1 MRLRHCLA
9 LQSLQYYFYANYSM
23 TDRSRP
29 ALPNDRLAS
38 HRPPPVDALMAL
50 SGAQDLI
57 KKHGRTATL
66 GALRK
71 YLEKWRAGHMD
82 QAQAASKLIA
92 SEFDPSECL
101 KNCEASLDKQAQP
114 SLKPVFNLTG
124 TVLHTNLG
132 RAVLAPEAIAA
143 AVAAMQGFSN
153 LEFDLAGSTRGD
165 RDSHVEGLLIELTG
179 CEAATVVNNNA
190 AAVLLTLAA
199 LAPRQE
205 VIVSRGELIEIG
217 GAFRIPDI
225 MRRAGCK
232 LVEVGATNRTHLS
245 DYEAAIGPSTALMMK
260 VHTSNYV
267 VQGFTSSVSAQELAR
282 LCAAHGIAVVEDL
295 GSGSLVDL
303 TQWGLPSEPT
313 PQQSLAAGV
322 GVVTFSG
329 DKLLGGPQ
337 TGLIVGSKELI
348 AKIKRHPLKRSLRC
362 DKATLAAL
370 EATLRLYRDP
380 DRLPERL
387 PTLRMLTRTPAQILP
402 VAKRLQPILAAA
414 LGPVVAVS
422 IQPCKSQ
429 IGAGSLPVDRLESLC
444 LAIAPAQAKGKGSG
458 TFCKRVADSLR
469 GLPIPVIG
477 RIEDGQVK
485 LDLRCLDGADNVDR
499 FEAQLAQLTRL

>member
-1 MRLRHCLA
+1 
-9 LQSLQYYFYANYSM
+9 M
-23 TDRSRP
+23 TIDHVTKPSSGSG
-29 ALPNDRLAS
+29 AVN
-38 HRPPPVDALMAL
+38 RPPSVDALMAL
-50 SGAQDLI
+50 PEAEELARQ
-57 KKHGRTATL
+57 HGRAATL
-66 GALRK
+66 GAIRE
-71 YLEKWRAGHMD
+71 YLENWRLKSTDHGKSPKKSAKEPFNSSACLFDCH
-82 QAQAASKLIA
+82 ARLEAASQ
-92 SEFDPSECL
+92 
-101 KNCEASLDKQAQP
+101 ASLKQ
-114 SLKPVFNLTG
+114 VFNLTG

-143 AVAAMQGFSN
+143 AVAAMQGFCN
-153 LEFDLAGSTRGD
+153 LEFDMDGGARGD
-165 RDSHVEGLLIELTG
+165 RDSHVEGLLRELTG

-199 LAPRQE
+199 LAPRRE

-232 LVEVGATNRTHLS
+232 LVEVGATNRTHLH
-245 DYEAAIGPSTALMMK
+245 DYESAIGPSTALAMK

-267 VQGFTSSVSAQELAR
+267 VQGFTSSVSAVQLAP
-282 LCAAHGIAVVEDL
+282 LCAAHGVAVVEDL
-295 GSGSLVDL
+295 GSGTLVDL
-303 TQWGLPSEPT
+303 TRWGLPAEPM

-337 TGLIVGSKELI
+337 AGLIVGRKDLI

-380 DRLPERL
+380 DRLAERL
-387 PTLRMLTRTPAQILP
+387 PTLRMLTRTAQQLRP
-402 VAKRLQPILAAA
+402 LANRLQPLLAAA
-414 LGPVVAVS
+414 LGPGALVS
-422 IQPCKSQ
+422 VQPCKSQ
-429 IGAGSLPVDRLESLC
+429 IGAGSLPVDRLDSIC
-444 LAIAPAQAKGKGSG
+444 LAIAPFNDKVAQSATGGSG
-458 TFCKRVADSLR
+458 SKTKSSGAFCKRVATALR
-469 GLPIPVIG
+469 GLPVPVIG

-485 LDLRCLDGADNVDR
+485 LDLRGLDGADAQER
-499 FEAQLAQLTRL
+499 FVAQLGQLQIN

>member
-1 MRLRHCLA
+1 
-9 LQSLQYYFYANYSM
+9 M
-23 TDRSRP
+23 TVSSRP
-29 ALPNDRLAS
+29 ALNSDRIVP

-50 SGAQDLI
+50 PGAQKLI
-57 KKHGRTATL
+57 NQHGRAATL
-66 GALRK
+66 GEVRK
-71 YLEKWRAGHMD
+71 YLEKWRAAHVK

-92 SEFDPSECL
+92 SEFDVSECL
-101 KNCEASLDKQAQP
+101 TNCAASLDAQAQP

-190 AAVLLTLAA
+190 AAVLLILAA

-232 LVEVGATNRTHLS
+232 LVEVGATNRTHLA
-245 DYEAAIGPSTALMMK
+245 DYEAGISRSTALVMK

-267 VQGFTSSVSAQELAR
+267 VQGFTSSVSAQELAP
-282 LCAAHGIAVVEDL
+282 LCATHGIAVVEDL
-295 GSGSLVDL
+295 GSGTLVDL
-303 TQWGLPSEPT
+303 TQWGLPSEPM

-322 GVVTFSG
+322 GIVTFSG

-337 TGLIVGSKELI
+337 TGLIVGSKTLI

-387 PTLRMLTRTPAQILP
+387 PTLRMLTRTPAHLLP
-402 VAKRLQPILAAA
+402 TAKRLQPLLAAA
-414 LGPVVAVS
+414 LGSGVEVS

-444 LAIAPAQAKGKGSG
+444 LAIAPTTVKGKGSG
-458 TFCKRVADSLR
+458 TFCKRVADALR

-477 RIEDGQVK
+477 RIEEGQVK
-485 LDLRCLDGADNVDR
+485 LDLRCLDGIDEVNR
-499 FEAQLAQLTRL
+499 FEAQLARVAAV

>member
-1 MRLRHCLA
+1 
-9 LQSLQYYFYANYSM
+9 M
-23 TDRSRP
+23 TLP
-29 ALPNDRLAS
+29 A
-38 HRPPPVDALMAL
+38 
-50 SGAQDLI
+50 AQDLI
-57 KKHGRTATL
+57 EKHGRAATL
-66 GALRK
+66 GEVRK
-71 YLEKWRAGHMD
+71 YLDNWRAGLIKR
-82 QAQAASKLIA
+82 AQAAPEFIA
-92 SEFDPSECL
+92 DEFDTSACL
-101 KNCEASLDKQAQP
+101 KNCAASLEEQAQP
-114 SLKPVFNLTG
+114 SLQPVFNLTG

-165 RDSHVEGLLIELTG
+165 RDSHVESLLIELTG

-190 AAVLLTLAA
+190 AAVLLILAA

-232 LVEVGATNRTHLS
+232 LVEVGATNRSHLT
-245 DYEAAIGPSTALMMK
+245 DYEEAIGPSTALVMK

-267 VQGFTSSVSAQELAR
+267 VQGFTSSVSAQELAP

-295 GSGSLVDL
+295 GSGTLVDL

-337 TGLIVGSKELI
+337 AGLIVGSKALI

-387 PTLRMLTRTPAQILP
+387 PTLRMLTRTPAQMRP
-402 VAKRLQPILAAA
+402 VAKRLQPLLAAA
-414 LGPVVAVS
+414 LGPGVEVS
-422 IQPCKSQ
+422 IQTCKSQ

-458 TFCKRVADSLR
+458 TFCKRVAHALR

-485 LDLRCLDGADNVDR
+485 LDLRCLDGADAVDR
-499 FEAQLAQLTRL
+499 FEAQLSQLAKV

>member
-1 MRLRHCLA
+1 
-9 LQSLQYYFYANYSM
+9 M

-29 ALPNDRLAS
+29 ALPNDRLVS

-50 SGAQDLI
+50 PGAQDLI
-57 KKHGRTATL
+57 QKYGRVATL
-66 GALRK
+66 GELRK
-71 YLEKWRAGHMD
+71 YLEKWRKGHMEK
-82 QAQAASKLIA
+82 AQTASKLIA
-92 SEFDPSECL
+92 FEFDPPACL
-101 KNCEASLDKQAQP
+101 KNCAASLDAQARP
-114 SLKPVFNLTG
+114 SLRPVFNLTG

-132 RAVLAPEAIAA
+132 RAVLAPEAIVA

-190 AAVLLTLAA
+190 AAVLLILAA
-199 LAPRQE
+199 LAPRKE

-232 LVEVGATNRTHLS
+232 LVEVGATNRTHLA
-245 DYEAAIGPSTALMMK
+245 DYKEAIGPSTALVMK

-267 VQGFTSSVSAQELAR
+267 VQGFTSSVSAQELAP
-282 LCAAHGIAVVEDL
+282 LCAAHGISVVEDL
-295 GSGSLVDL
+295 GSGTLVDL
-303 TQWGLPSEPT
+303 TQWGLPSEPM

-337 TGLIVGSKELI
+337 TGLIAGSKELI
-348 AKIKRHPLKRSLRC
+348 AKIKRHPLKRSMRC

-387 PTLRMLTRTPAQILP
+387 PTLRMLTRTPAQMSP
-402 VAKRLQPILAAA
+402 TAKRLQPVLAAA
-414 LGPVVAVS
+414 LGPGVEVI
-422 IQPCKSQ
+422 IQTCKSQ
-429 IGAGSLPVDRLESLC
+429 IGAGSLPVDRLDSLC
-444 LAIAPAQAKGKGSG
+444 LAITPAPAPASAPTQAKGKGSG
-458 TFCKRVADSLR
+458 TFCKRVADALR
-469 GLPIPVIG
+469 ALPIPVIG

-485 LDLRCLDGADNVDR
+485 LDLRCLDGADAVDR
-499 FEAQLAQLTRL
+499 FEAQLAQLATV

>member
-1 MRLRHCLA
+1 
-9 LQSLQYYFYANYSM
+9 M

-29 ALPNDRLAS
+29 ASPNDRLAS
-38 HRPPPVDALMAL
+38 HRPPPVDALL
-50 SGAQDLI
+50 SLPGAQDLV
-57 KKHGRTATL
+57 KKHGRAATL
-66 GALRK
+66 SELRK
-71 YLEKWRAGHMD
+71 YLEKWRLGHMES
-82 QAQAASKLIA
+82 AQAASKSIA
-92 SEFDPSECL
+92 SEFDSAACL
-101 KNCEASLDKQAQP
+101 KNCAASLDEQARP

-124 TVLHTNLG
+124 TVLHTNMG

-217 GAFRIPDI
+217 GGFRIPDI

-232 LVEVGATNRTHLS
+232 LVEVGATNRTHLA

-267 VQGFTSSVSAQELAR
+267 VQGFTSSVSAQDLAP
-282 LCAAHGIAVVEDL
+282 LCAAHGITVLEDL

-337 TGLIVGSKELI
+337 TGLIVGSKKLI

-370 EATLRLYRDP
+370 EATLHLYRDP
-380 DRLPERL
+380 NRLPERL

-402 VAKRLQPILAAA
+402 VARRLQPILAAA
-414 LGPVVAVS
+414 LGPVVEVS

-444 LAIAPAQAKGKGSG
+444 LAIAPTLAKGKGSG

-485 LDLRCLDGADNVDR
+485 LDLRCLDGPDNVDR
-499 FEAQLAQLTRL
+499 FEAQLAKLTML

>member
-1 MRLRHCLA
+1 M
-9 LQSLQYYFYANYSM
+9 
-23 TDRSRP
+23 
-29 ALPNDRLAS
+29 ALP
-38 HRPPPVDALMAL
+38 
-50 SGAQDLI
+50 GGQDLI
-57 KKHGRTATL
+57 RKHGRTATL

-179 CEAATVVNNNA
+179 YEAATVVNNNA
-190 AAVLLTLAA
+190 AAVLLILAA

-267 VQGFTSSVSAQELAR
+267 VQGFTSSVSAQELAP

-499 FEAQLAQLTRL
+499 FEAQLAQLTTL

>member
-1 MRLRHCLA
+1 M
-9 LQSLQYYFYANYSM
+9 
-23 TDRSRP
+23 
-29 ALPNDRLAS
+29 ALPVAQTLATQHGRSATLSAIRGYLERWRLSRADGSRQASDLAS
-38 HRPPPVDALMAL
+38 ESFSNALCL
-50 SGAQDLI
+50 SDCQ
-57 KKHGRTATL
+57 TQ
-66 GALRK
+66 
-71 YLEKWRAGHMD
+71 LEA
-82 QAQAASKLIA
+82 
-92 SEFDPSECL
+92 E
-101 KNCEASLDKQAQP
+101 SLP

-132 RAVLAPEAIAA
+132 RAVLAPEAIDA

-153 LEFDLAGSTRGD
+153 LEFDLEGSTRGD
-165 RDSHVEGLLIELTG
+165 RDSHVEDLLRELTG

-199 LAPRQE
+199 LAPKRE
-205 VIVSRGELIEIG
+205 VMVSRGELIEIG

-245 DYEAAIGPSTALMMK
+245 DYEAAIGPATALAMK

-267 VQGFTSSVSAQELAR
+267 VQGFTSSVSAQELAP
-282 LCAAHGIAVVEDL
+282 LCAARGVAVVEDL
-295 GSGSLVDL
+295 GSGTLVDL
-303 TQWGLPSEPT
+303 TRWGLPAEPM
-313 PQQSLAAGV
+313 PQQSLTAGV
-322 GVVTFSG
+322 DVVTFSG

-337 TGLIVGSKELI
+337 AGLIVGRKDLI

-380 DRLPERL
+380 DRLAERL
-387 PTLRMLTRTPAQILP
+387 PTLRMLTRTPEQLSP
-402 VAKRLQPILAAA
+402 LAKRLQPQLAAA
-414 LGPVVAVS
+414 LGAGADVS
-422 IQPCKSQ
+422 VQPCKSQ

-444 LAIAPAQAKGKGSG
+444 LAIGPANLKSTAKNKSSG
-458 TFCKRVADSLR
+458 AFCKTVADALR

-477 RIEDGQVK
+477 RIEEGQVK
-485 LDLRCLDGADNVDR
+485 LDLRCLDGSEAEKR
-499 FEAQLAQLTRL
+499 FTAQLKQLKIA

>member
-1 MRLRHCLA
+1 M
-9 LQSLQYYFYANYSM
+9 
-23 TDRSRP
+23 
-29 ALPNDRLAS
+29 ALP
-38 HRPPPVDALMAL
+38 
-50 SGAQDLI
+50 GAQALV
-57 KKHGRTATL
+57 KKHGRSATL
-66 GALRK
+66 SAIRK
-71 YLEKWRAGHMD
+71 YLENWRLSHINK
-82 QAQAASKLIA
+82 AQEATKLVA
-92 SEFDPSECL
+92 NEFDSPACL
-101 KNCEASLDKQAQP
+101 LHCAACLEAQSRP

-143 AVAAMQGFSN
+143 AVAAMQGFCN
-153 LEFDLAGSTRGD
+153 LEFDLDGSTRGD

-199 LAPRQE
+199 LAPKQE

-232 LVEVGATNRTHLS
+232 LVEVGATNRTHLA
-245 DYEAAIGPSTALMMK
+245 DYEAAIGPSTALVMK

-267 VQGFTSSVSAQELAR
+267 VQGFTASVSARDLAP
-282 LCAAHGIAVVEDL
+282 LCATHGIPVVEDL
-295 GSGSLVDL
+295 GSGTLVDL
-303 TQWGLPSEPT
+303 NQWGLPPEPT
-313 PQQSLAAGV
+313 PQQSLTAGV

-337 TGLIVGSKELI
+337 AGLIVGRKELI
-348 AKIKRHPLKRSLRC
+348 AKIRRHPLKRSLRC

-380 DRLPERL
+380 ERLPERL
-387 PTLRMLTRTPAQILP
+387 PTLRMLTRTPAQLRP
-402 VAKRLQPILAAA
+402 LAKRLQPLLAAA
-414 LGPVVAVS
+414 LGPDVEVS
-422 IQPCKSQ
+422 ILPCKSQ

-444 LAIAPAQAKGKGSG
+444 LAIAPAQPKSKGSG
-458 TFCKRVADSLR
+458 AFCKRVADTLR

-485 LDLRCLDGADNVDR
+485 LDLRCLDGVEAVNR
-499 FEAQLAQLTRL
+499 FAEQLTQLGTV

>member
-1 MRLRHCLA
+1 MRLRHFLA
-9 LQSLQYYFYANYSM
+9 LQSLQYYFYANYFM

-92 SEFDPSECL
+92 FEFDSTACL

-179 CEAATVVNNNA
+179 YAAATVVNNNA
-190 AAVLLTLAA
+190 AAVLLILAA

-267 VQGFTSSVSAQELAR
+267 VQGFTSSVSAQELAP

-499 FEAQLAQLTRL
+499 FEAQLAQLTTL

>member
-1 MRLRHCLA
+1 M
-9 LQSLQYYFYANYSM
+9 
-23 TDRSRP
+23 
-29 ALPNDRLAS
+29 ALP
-38 HRPPPVDALMAL
+38 
-50 SGAQDLI
+50 GAQALV
-57 KKHGRTATL
+57 KKHGRSATL
-66 GALRK
+66 SAIRK
-71 YLEKWRAGHMD
+71 YLENWRLSHINK
-82 QAQAASKLIA
+82 AQEATKLVA
-92 SEFDPSECL
+92 NEFDSPACL
-101 KNCEASLDKQAQP
+101 LHCAACLEAQSRP

-132 RAVLAPEAIAA
+132 RAALAPEAIAA
-143 AVAAMQGFSN
+143 AVAAMQGFCN
-153 LEFDLAGSTRGD
+153 LEFDLDGSTRGD

-199 LAPRQE
+199 LASKQE

-232 LVEVGATNRTHLS
+232 LVEVGATNRTHLA
-245 DYEAAIGPSTALMMK
+245 DYEAAIGPSTALVMK

-267 VQGFTSSVSAQELAR
+267 VQGFTASVSAQDLAP
-282 LCAAHGIAVVEDL
+282 LCATHGIPVVEDL
-295 GSGSLVDL
+295 GSGTLVDL
-303 TQWGLPSEPT
+303 NQWGLPPEPT
-313 PQQSLAAGV
+313 PQQSLTAGV

-337 TGLIVGSKELI
+337 AGLIVGRKELI
-348 AKIKRHPLKRSLRC
+348 AKIRRHPLKRSLRC

-380 DRLPERL
+380 ERLPERL
-387 PTLRMLTRTPAQILP
+387 PTLRMLTRTPAQLRP
-402 VAKRLQPILAAA
+402 LAKRLQPLLAAA
-414 LGPVVAVS
+414 LGPDVEVS
-422 IQPCKSQ
+422 ILPCKSQ

-444 LAIAPAQAKGKGSG
+444 LAIAPAQPKSKGSG
-458 TFCKRVADSLR
+458 AFCKRVADTLR

-477 RIEDGQVK
+477 RIEDGHVK
-485 LDLRCLDGADNVDR
+485 LDLR
-499 FEAQLAQLTRL
+499 

>member
-1 MRLRHCLA
+1 M
-9 LQSLQYYFYANYSM
+9 
-23 TDRSRP
+23 
-29 ALPNDRLAS
+29 ALPEAQ
-38 HRPPPVDALMAL
+38 ALT
-50 SGAQDLI
+50 AQ
-57 KKHGRTATL
+57 HGRTATL
-66 GALRK
+66 KSLRS
-71 YLEKWRAGHMD
+71 YIDNWRLGLEKR
-82 QAQAASKLIA
+82 AQAATKIVA
-92 SEFDPSECL
+92 FEFRPSACFL
-101 KNCEASLDKQAQP
+101 DCRAQLEALSSP

-153 LEFDLAGSTRGD
+153 LEFDLAGSARGD
-165 RDSHVEGLLIELTG
+165 RDSHVEGLLRELTG

-199 LAPRQE
+199 LAPKKE

-232 LVEVGATNRTHLS
+232 LVEVGATNRSHLA
-245 DYEAAIGPSTALMMK
+245 DYEAAIGPATALVMK

-267 VQGFTSSVSAQELAR
+267 VQGFTASVSAQELVP
-282 LCAAHGIAVVEDL
+282 LCTSRGIPVVEDL
-295 GSGSLVDL
+295 GSGTLVDL
-303 TQWGLPSEPT
+303 TRWGLPAEPT

-337 TGLIVGSKELI
+337 AGLIVGRKDLI

-387 PTLRMLTRTPAQILP
+387 PTLRMLTRTPEQLRP
-402 VAKRLQPILAAA
+402 VAKRLQALLASA
-414 LGPVVAVS
+414 LGPGADVF
-422 IQPCKSQ
+422 ILPCKSQ

-444 LAIAPAQAKGKGSG
+444 LAISPAISNGAQKAKSSG
-458 TFCKRVADSLR
+458 TFCKHLADALR
-469 GLPIPVIG
+469 SLPIPVIG
-477 RIEDGQVK
+477 RIEDGQIK
-485 LDLRCLDGADNVDR
+485 LDLRCLDGSDAEQR
-499 FEAQLAQLTRL
+499 FAEQLTQLRPV

>member
-1 MRLRHCLA
+1 
-9 LQSLQYYFYANYSM
+9 M

-29 ALPNDRLAS
+29 ASNNDRLAS
-38 HRPPPVDALMAL
+38 HRPPPVDALITLPA
-50 SGAQDLI
+50 AQDLI
-57 KKHGRTATL
+57 KQHGRTATL
-66 GALRK
+66 SELRK
-71 YLEKWRAGHMD
+71 YLDKWREGHIKR
-82 QAQAASKLIA
+82 AKAA
-92 SEFDPSECL
+92 SEFIAYEFDTSTCL
-101 KNCEASLDKQAQP
+101 KSCAASLDKQAQP

-143 AVAAMQGFSN
+143 AVATMQGFSN

-232 LVEVGATNRTHLS
+232 LVEVGATNRTHLA
-245 DYEAAIGPSTALMMK
+245 DYEEAIGPSTALVMK

-267 VQGFTSSVSAQELAR
+267 VQGFTSSVSAQDLAP
-282 LCAAHGIAVVEDL
+282 LCAAHDIAVVEDL
-295 GSGSLVDL
+295 GSGTLVDL
-303 TQWGLPSEPT
+303 TQWGLPSEPM

-337 TGLIVGSKELI
+337 TGLIVGSKALI

-387 PTLRMLTRTPAQILP
+387 PTLRMLTRTPTHMRP
-402 VAKRLQPILAAA
+402 TAKRLQAVLAAA
-414 LGPVVAVS
+414 LGPGVDVS

-444 LAIAPAQAKGKGSG
+444 LTIAPAQAKGKGSG
-458 TFCKRVADSLR
+458 TFCKRVADALR

-485 LDLRCLDGADNVDR
+485 LDLRCLDGAEAVDC
-499 FEAQLAQLTRL
+499 FEAQLSQLAKV

>member
-1 MRLRHCLA
+1 
-9 LQSLQYYFYANYSM
+9 M

-50 SGAQDLI
+50 PGAQDLI
-57 KKHGRTATL
+57 KKYGRAATL

-71 YLEKWRAGHMD
+71 YLEKWRTG
-82 QAQAASKLIA
+82 QVESAQAASKSIA
-92 SEFDPSECL
+92 FEFDPSACL
-101 KNCEASLDKQAQP
+101 KNCAASLDEQAQP

-232 LVEVGATNRTHLS
+232 LVEVGATNRTHLA
-245 DYEAAIGPSTALMMK
+245 DYEAAIGPSTALVMK

-267 VQGFTSSVSAQELAR
+267 VQGFTSSVSAHVLAP

-303 TQWGLPSEPT
+303 TQWGLPSEPL

-414 LGPVVAVS
+414 LGPVVEVS

-444 LAIAPAQAKGKGSG
+444 LAIAPTQAKGKGSG
-458 TFCKRVADSLR
+458 TFCKRVADALR

-485 LDLRCLDGADNVDR
+485 LDLRCLDGIDEVDR
-499 FEAQLAQLTRL
+499 FEAQLARVAAV

>member
-1 MRLRHCLA
+1 
-9 LQSLQYYFYANYSM
+9 M

-38 HRPPPVDALMAL
+38 HRPPPVDALMVL

-57 KKHGRTATL
+57 KKHGRAATL

-92 SEFDPSECL
+92 FEFDPSECL
-101 KNCEASLDKQAQP
+101 KNCEASLDDQAQP

-179 CEAATVVNNNA
+179 YEAATVVNNNA

-267 VQGFTSSVSAQELAR
+267 VQGFTSSVSAQELAP

>member
-1 MRLRHCLA
+1 M
-9 LQSLQYYFYANYSM
+9 
-23 TDRSRP
+23 
-29 ALPNDRLAS
+29 ALPVAQTLATQHGRSATLSAIRGYLERWRLSRADGSRQASDLAS
-38 HRPPPVDALMAL
+38 ESFSNALCL
-50 SGAQDLI
+50 SDCQ
-57 KKHGRTATL
+57 TQ
-66 GALRK
+66 
-71 YLEKWRAGHMD
+71 LEA
-82 QAQAASKLIA
+82 
-92 SEFDPSECL
+92 E
-101 KNCEASLDKQAQP
+101 SLP

-132 RAVLAPEAIAA
+132 RAVLAPEAIDA

-153 LEFDLAGSTRGD
+153 LEFDLEGSTRGD
-165 RDSHVEGLLIELTG
+165 RDSHVEDLLRELTG

-199 LAPRQE
+199 LAPKRE
-205 VIVSRGELIEIG
+205 VMVSRGELIEIG

-245 DYEAAIGPSTALMMK
+245 DYEAAIGPATALAMK

-267 VQGFTSSVSAQELAR
+267 VQGFTSSVSAQELAP
-282 LCAAHGIAVVEDL
+282 LCAARGVAVVEDL
-295 GSGSLVDL
+295 GSGTLVDL
-303 TQWGLPSEPT
+303 TRWGLPAEPM
-313 PQQSLAAGV
+313 PQQSLTAGV
-322 GVVTFSG
+322 DVVTFSG

-337 TGLIVGSKELI
+337 AGLIVGRKDLI

-380 DRLPERL
+380 DRLAERL
-387 PTLRMLTRTPAQILP
+387 PTLRMLTRTPEQLSP
-402 VAKRLQPILAAA
+402 LAKRLQPQLAAA
-414 LGPVVAVS
+414 LGAGADVS
-422 IQPCKSQ
+422 VQPCKSQ

-444 LAIAPAQAKGKGSG
+444 LAIGPANLKSTAKNKSSG
-458 TFCKRVADSLR
+458 AFCKRVADALR

-477 RIEDGQVK
+477 RIEEGQVK
-485 LDLRCLDGADNVDR
+485 LDLRCLDGSEAEER
-499 FEAQLAQLTRL
+499 FTAQLNQLKFA

>member
-1 MRLRHCLA
+1 
-9 LQSLQYYFYANYSM
+9 M

-114 SLKPVFNLTG
+114 SLRPVFNLTG

-153 LEFDLAGSTRGD
+153 LEFDLAGGARGD

-190 AAVLLTLAA
+190 SAVLLILAA
-199 LAPRQE
+199 LAPRKE

-267 VQGFTSSVSAQELAR
+267 VQGFTSSVSAHVLAP
-282 LCAAHGIAVVEDL
+282 LCATHGIAVVEDL

-337 TGLIVGSKELI
+337 TGLIVGSKDLI

-387 PTLRMLTRTPAQILP
+387 PTLRMLTRTPTQMRPTAN
-402 VAKRLQPILAAA
+402 RLQPVLAAA
-414 LGPVVAVS
+414 LGPDVEVS

-458 TFCKRVADSLR
+458 TFCKRVVGALR

-477 RIEDGQVK
+477 RVEDGQVK
-485 LDLRCLDGADNVDR
+485 LDLRCLDGADAVDG
-499 FEAQLAQLTRL
+499 FEAQLAQLKTL

>member
-1 MRLRHCLA
+1 
-9 LQSLQYYFYANYSM
+9 M

-82 QAQAASKLIA
+82 QVQAASKLIA
-92 SEFDPSECL
+92 FEFDSTACL

-114 SLKPVFNLTG
+114 SLKPVVNLTG

-179 CEAATVVNNNA
+179 YEAATVVNNNA
-190 AAVLLTLAA
+190 AAVLLILAA

-267 VQGFTSSVSAQELAR
+267 VQGFTSSVSAQELAP

-402 VAKRLQPILAAA
+402 VAKRLQPMLAAA

-499 FEAQLAQLTRL
+499 FEAQLAQLTTL

>member
-1 MRLRHCLA
+1 MRLRHFLA
-9 LQSLQYYFYANYSM
+9 LSSQDTHANYFM

-29 ALPNDRLAS
+29 ASTNDRLVS
-38 HRPPPVDALMAL
+38 HRPPSVDALMAL
-50 SGAQDLI
+50 PGAQDLI
-57 KKHGRTATL
+57 KNHGRAAAL
-66 GALRK
+66 GQLRK
-71 YLEKWRAGHMD
+71 YLEKWRAGHMEKG
-82 QAQAASKLIA
+82 QAASKLIA
-92 SEFDPSECL
+92 CEFDPSECL
-101 KNCEASLDKQAQP
+101 RSCAASLDEQARP

-153 LEFDLAGSTRGD
+153 LEFNLAGSIRGD
-165 RDSHVEGLLIELTG
+165 RDSHVEGLLVELIG

-232 LVEVGATNRTHLS
+232 LVEVGATNRTHLA
-245 DYEAAIGPSTALMMK
+245 DYEAAIGPSTALVMK

-267 VQGFTSSVSAQELAR
+267 VQGFTSSVSAQELAP

-295 GSGSLVDL
+295 GSGTLVDL
-303 TQWGLPSEPT
+303 TQWGLPSEPM

-337 TGLIVGSKELI
+337 TGLIVGSRELI

-387 PTLRMLTRTPAQILP
+387 PTLRMLTRTPAQMLP
-402 VAKRLQPILAAA
+402 AANRLQPVLAAA
-414 LGPVVAVS
+414 LGPRAEVS
-422 IQPCKSQ
+422 ILACKSQ

-444 LAIAPAQAKGKGSG
+444 LAIAPSQTKGKGSG
-458 TFCKRVADSLR
+458 TFCKRVADALR

-485 LDLRCLDGADNVDR
+485 LDLRCLDGADALDR
-499 FEAQLAQLTRL
+499 FEAQLDQLAMV

>member
-1 MRLRHCLA
+1 M
-9 LQSLQYYFYANYSM
+9 
-23 TDRSRP
+23 
-29 ALPNDRLAS
+29 ALP
-38 HRPPPVDALMAL
+38 
-50 SGAQDLI
+50 GAQDLI
-57 KKHGRTATL
+57 KQHGRAATL
-66 GALRK
+66 GELRK
-71 YLEKWRAGHMD
+71 YLEKWRVGLIN
-82 QAQAASKLIA
+82 QAQAASKSIA
-92 SEFDPSECL
+92 PEFDSAQCI
-101 KNCEASLDKQAQP
+101 KDCTASLDAQARP

-143 AVAAMQGFSN
+143 AMATMQGFSN
-153 LEFDLAGSTRGD
+153 LEFDLAGGTRGD

-190 AAVLLTLAA
+190 AAVLLILAA
-199 LAPRQE
+199 LAPRRE

-232 LVEVGATNRTHLS
+232 LVEVGATNRTHLA
-245 DYEAAIGPSTALMMK
+245 DYEEAIGPSTALAMK

-267 VQGFTSSVSAQELAR
+267 VQGFTSSVSAHALAPM
-282 LCAAHGIAVVEDL
+282 CAAHGIAVVEDL
-295 GSGSLVDL
+295 GSGTLVDL
-303 TQWGLPSEPT
+303 TQWGLPSEPM

-322 GVVTFSG
+322 GVVAFSG

-337 TGLIVGSKELI
+337 TGLIVGSKDLI

-387 PTLRMLTRTPAQILP
+387 PTLRMLTRTPTHLRP
-402 VAKRLQPILAAA
+402 VAERLMPMLAAA
-414 LGPVVAVS
+414 FGPGAEVS
-422 IQPCKSQ
+422 IRACKSQ

-444 LAIAPAQAKGKGSG
+444 LAISPAPTQAKGKSSG
-458 TFCKRVADSLR
+458 TFCKRISDALR
-469 GLPIPVIG
+469 GLPIPVIS

-485 LDLRCLDGADNVDR
+485 LDLRCLDGADAVDS
-499 FEAQLAQLTRL
+499 FEAQLAQLAKV

>member
-1 MRLRHCLA
+1 
-9 LQSLQYYFYANYSM
+9 M

-71 YLEKWRAGHMD
+71 YLGKWRADHMN
-82 QAQAASKLIA
+82 QAQADSKLIA

-101 KNCEASLDKQAQP
+101 KNCAVSLDEQAQP

-179 CEAATVVNNNA
+179 YEAATVVNNNA
-190 AAVLLTLAA
+190 AAVLLILAA

-267 VQGFTSSVSAQELAR
+267 VQGFTSSVSAQELAP

-499 FEAQLAQLTRL
+499 FEAQLAQLTTL

>member
-1 MRLRHCLA
+1 
-9 LQSLQYYFYANYSM
+9 
-23 TDRSRP
+23 
-29 ALPNDRLAS
+29 
-38 HRPPPVDALMAL
+38 MAL

-71 YLEKWRAGHMD
+71 YLEKWRAGHMN
-82 QAQAASKLIA
+82 QAQEASKLIA

-179 CEAATVVNNNA
+179 YEAATVVNNNA
-190 AAVLLTLAA
+190 AAVLLILAA

-267 VQGFTSSVSAQELAR
+267 VQGFTSSVSAQELAP

-387 PTLRMLTRTPAQILP
+387 PTLRMLTRTSAQILP
-402 VAKRLQPILAAA
+402 VAKRLQPVLAAA

-499 FEAQLAQLTRL
+499 FEAQLAQLTTL

>member
-1 MRLRHCLA
+1 M
-9 LQSLQYYFYANYSM
+9 
-23 TDRSRP
+23 
-29 ALPNDRLAS
+29 ALP
-38 HRPPPVDALMAL
+38 
-50 SGAQDLI
+50 GTQDLI
-57 KKHGRTATL
+57 KKHGRAPVL
-66 GALRK
+66 AELRK
-71 YLEKWRAGHMD
+71 YLDKWRVAHMEYGQD
-82 QAQAASKLIA
+82 AIKLIA
-92 SEFDPSECL
+92 TEFDPTACL
-101 KNCEASLDKQAQP
+101 DTCAASLDKQAQQ

-153 LEFDLAGSTRGD
+153 LEFDLVGSTRGD
-165 RDSHVEGLLIELTG
+165 RDSHVEGLLVELTG

-232 LVEVGATNRTHLS
+232 LVEVGATNRTHLA
-245 DYEAAIGPSTALMMK
+245 DYKAAIGPSTALVMK

-267 VQGFTSSVSAQELAR
+267 VQGFTSSVSAQELAP

-295 GSGSLVDL
+295 GSGTLVDL
-303 TQWGLPSEPT
+303 TQWGLPREPT

-337 TGLIVGSKELI
+337 AGLIVGSKDLI

-387 PTLRMLTRTPAQILP
+387 PTLRMLTRTPAQMRP
-402 VAKRLQPILAAA
+402 VAKRLQPVLAAA
-414 LGPVVAVS
+414 LGPGVEVS

-429 IGAGSLPVDRLESLC
+429 IGAGSLPVDRLDSLC
-444 LAIAPAQAKGKGSG
+444 LAIAPASAPALAKSKGSG
-458 TFCKRVADSLR
+458 TFCKRVADALR

-485 LDLRCLDGADNVDR
+485 LDLRCLDGADAVDR
-499 FEAQLAQLTRL
+499 FEAQLAQLATI

>member
-1 MRLRHCLA
+1 M
-9 LQSLQYYFYANYSM
+9 
-23 TDRSRP
+23 
-29 ALPNDRLAS
+29 ALPD
-38 HRPPPVDALMAL
+38 
-50 SGAQDLI
+50 AQDLI
-57 KKHGRTATL
+57 KKHGRAAAL
-66 GALRK
+66 GGLRK
-71 YLEKWRAGHMD
+71 YLEKWRAGQIEKD
-82 QAQAASKLIA
+82 QAATKLIA
-92 SEFDPSECL
+92 YEFDPSQCL
-101 KNCEASLDKQAQP
+101 QSCAASLDDLARP

-153 LEFDLAGSTRGD
+153 LEFDLAGSIRGD
-165 RDSHVEGLLIELTG
+165 RDSHVEGLLVELTG

-232 LVEVGATNRTHLS
+232 LMEVGATNRTHLA
-245 DYEAAIGPSTALMMK
+245 DYEAAIGPSTALVMK

-267 VQGFTSSVSAQELAR
+267 VQGFTSSVSAPELAP

-295 GSGSLVDL
+295 GSGTLVDL
-303 TQWGLPSEPT
+303 ARWGLPSEPT

-337 TGLIVGSKELI
+337 TGLIVGSRELI

-380 DRLPERL
+380 DRLVERL
-387 PTLRMLTRTPAQILP
+387 PTLRMLTRTPAQMAP
-402 VAKRLQPILAAA
+402 VAKRLQPMLATA
-414 LGPVVAVS
+414 LGPGVEVS
-422 IQPCKSQ
+422 IQACKSQ
-429 IGAGSLPVDRLESLC
+429 IGAGSLPVDRLDSLC

-458 TFCKRVADSLR
+458 TFCKRVADTLR
-469 GLPIPVIG
+469 SLPIPVIG

-485 LDLRCLDGADNVDR
+485 LDLRCLDGADAIDR
-499 FEAQLAQLTRL
+499 FEAQLVQLATV

>member
-1 MRLRHCLA
+1 MTTHRA
-9 LQSLQYYFYANYSM
+9 TAATANQ
-23 TDRSRP
+23 R
-29 ALPNDRLAS
+29 AVQ
-38 HRPPPVDALMAL
+38 RPPSVDTLMAL
-50 SGAQDLI
+50 PQARALAAQ
-57 KKHGRTATL
+57 HGRPATL
-66 GALRK
+66 KSIRA
-71 YLEKWRAGHMD
+71 YIEKWRLPPEKS
-82 QAQAASKLIA
+82 AALAPTSEAIPFDYSACFLDCHRQLEVLSK
-92 SEFDPSECL
+92 
-101 KNCEASLDKQAQP
+101 P

-153 LEFDLAGSTRGD
+153 LEFDMQGGVRGD

-199 LAPRQE
+199 LAPKKE

-225 MRRAGCK
+225 MRRADCK
-232 LVEVGATNRTHLS
+232 LVEVGATNRTHLA
-245 DYEAAIGPSTALMMK
+245 DYEAAIGPSTALAMK

-267 VQGFTSSVSAQELAR
+267 VQGFTSSVSAQELAPM
-282 LCAAHGIAVVEDL
+282 CAARGIAVVEDL
-295 GSGSLVDL
+295 GSGTLVDL
-303 TQWGLPSEPT
+303 TRWGLPPEPR

-337 TGLIVGSKELI
+337 AGLIVGTKALI
-348 AKIKRHPLKRSLRC
+348 DKIKRHPLKRSLRC

-387 PTLRMLTRTPAQILP
+387 PTLRMLTRSPEQLRPMAN
-402 VAKRLQPILAAA
+402 RLQALLASA
-414 LGPVVAVS
+414 LGPKAEVA
-422 IQPCKSQ
+422 ILPCKSQ

-444 LAIAPAQAKGKGSG
+444 LAIAPAHPKGKGSG

-477 RIEDGQVK
+477 RLEDGQVK
-485 LDLRCLDGADNVDR
+485 LDLRCLDGAEAVDR
-499 FEAQLAQLTRL
+499 FEAQLAQLATA

>member
-1 MRLRHCLA
+1 MVATEFHLSACFLDCRAQLE
-9 LQSLQYYFYANYSM
+9 
-23 TDRSRP
+23 
-29 ALPNDRLAS
+29 
-38 HRPPPVDALMAL
+38 AL
-50 SGAQDLI
+50 S
-57 KKHGRTATL
+57 R
-66 GALRK
+66 
-71 YLEKWRAGHMD
+71 
-82 QAQAASKLIA
+82 
-92 SEFDPSECL
+92 
-101 KNCEASLDKQAQP
+101 P

-153 LEFDLAGSTRGD
+153 LEFDLAGSARGD
-165 RDSHVEGLLIELTG
+165 RDSHVEGLLRELTG

-199 LAPRQE
+199 LAPKKE

-232 LVEVGATNRTHLS
+232 LVEVGATNRSHLA
-245 DYEAAIGPSTALMMK
+245 DYEAAIGPATALVMK

-267 VQGFTSSVSAQELAR
+267 VQGFTASVSAQELVP
-282 LCAAHGIAVVEDL
+282 LCTSRGIPVVEDL
-295 GSGSLVDL
+295 GSGTLVDL
-303 TQWGLPSEPT
+303 TRWGLPAEPT

-337 TGLIVGSKELI
+337 AGLIVGRKDLI

-387 PTLRMLTRTPAQILP
+387 PTLRMLTRTPEQLRP
-402 VAKRLQPILAAA
+402 VAKRLQPLLAAA
-414 LGPVVAVS
+414 LGPGADVF
-422 IQPCKSQ
+422 ILPCKSQ

-444 LAIAPAQAKGKGSG
+444 LAISPAISNGAQKAKSSG
-458 TFCKRVADSLR
+458 TFCKHLADALR
-469 GLPIPVIG
+469 SLPIPVIG
-477 RIEDGQVK
+477 RIEDGQIK
-485 LDLRCLDGADNVDR
+485 LDLRCLDGSDAEQR
-499 FEAQLAQLTRL
+499 FAEQLTQLRPV